1 MANWNEYSFNSV
13 QFETRFWPRAT
24 MCLQVVVHAHVVS
37 PYPHWSIPAKI
48 SVGTNHL
55 PAPTPDRSFPAWFPL
70 VMKLYVSRRTH
81 ESSSYVFFHIIVR
94 SIHKDAH
101 ESCIFLCSKQISHLK
116 HRWSTPRV
124 RFTTWRTIS

>member
-1 MANWNEYSFNSV
+1 MNIHIILSSSKPGFGLGRRCAFRWLSMLMS
-13 QFETRFWPRAT
+13 
-24 MCLQVVVHAHVVS
+24 LLVS

-48 SVGTNHL
+48 SVGTDHL

-101 ESCIFLCSKQISHLK
+101 ESCIFLCSKKISHLK